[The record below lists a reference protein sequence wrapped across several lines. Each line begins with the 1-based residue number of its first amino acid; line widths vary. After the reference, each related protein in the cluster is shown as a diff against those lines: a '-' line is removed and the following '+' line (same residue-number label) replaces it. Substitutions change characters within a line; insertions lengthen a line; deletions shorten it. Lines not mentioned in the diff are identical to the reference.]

1 MAALT
6 AQGCRLLGVAAL
18 DSTDSP
24 NRNNQAE
31 DTTFVEIA
39 QVVSVESGAPIA
51 GDIEATNL
59 QSTEITMIDDLVEE
73 MSYPISVQSDMS
85 LTGHQNLL
93 AWQTPKTKVWF
104 AIEIPETGSTFTRL
118 LINGWIRNYRYTATP
133 RAVQQASF
141 DILTRAAVVVAHGE
155 GKLTT

>member
-6 AQGCRLLGVAAL
+6 AQGCRLLAVAAL
-18 DSTDSP
+18 DATDSP
-24 NRNNQAE
+24 NRNAQSE
-31 DTTFVEIA
+31 DTTFLEIA
-39 QVVSVESGAPIA
+39 QVVSVETGAPIK

-59 QSTEITMIDDLVEE
+59 QSTAIEMVDDLVEE
-73 MSYPISVQSDMS
+73 MSYPVTVQCDM
-85 LTGHQNLL
+85 TIEAHQNLL
-93 AWQTPKTKVWF
+93 VWQTPKTKVWF
-104 AIEIPETGSTFTRL
+104 AVEIPESATAWTRL

-141 DILTRAAVVVAHGE
+141 DILTRAVVTIAHGE